1 MKIEVKVIP
10 KARRALIK
18 EEAEGWKIYLTQPP
32 SDGKA
37 NQALIAVLAEYF
49 HVKKDDISI
58 IKGLQSRRKTINI
71 NL

>member
-1 MKIEVKVIP
+1 MNIEVKVIP

-18 EEAEGWKIYLTQPP
+18 AEADGWKVYLTEPP
-32 SDGKA
+32 VDGKA
-37 NQALIAVLAEYF
+37 NQALIAVLAKHF
-49 HVKKDDISI
+49 QVKKQDISI